1 MNDAG
6 HSEGISIAPN
16 PTTDHIQINTG
27 TMLPKFIRLF
37 DVQGKLIRECLPQK
51 AVIDWD
57 VHLLAKGVYY
67 FHIGLDRG
75 LIVRKVIVQ

>member
-1 MNDAG
+1 
-6 HSEGISIAPN
+6 
-16 PTTDHIQINTG
+16 
-27 TMLPKFIRLF
+27 MLPKFIRLF